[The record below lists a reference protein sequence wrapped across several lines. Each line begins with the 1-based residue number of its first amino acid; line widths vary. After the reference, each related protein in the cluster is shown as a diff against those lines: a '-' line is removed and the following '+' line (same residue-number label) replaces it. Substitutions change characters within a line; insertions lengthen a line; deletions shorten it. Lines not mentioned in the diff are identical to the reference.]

1 MIQPVQA
8 RVFKKQFKIHGLENH
23 SINFLLSRD
32 INVPSRV
39 YFDKFKFAFNMMTFI
54 TSLNLEVTDEIK
66 ESLNEVLDELT
77 IQRLQRKQRQSS
89 YLDVRMEDVITRFE
103 KVIPSLT
110 SSPSP
115 A

>member
-1 MIQPVQA
+1 
-8 RVFKKQFKIHGLENH
+8 
-23 SINFLLSRD
+23 
-32 INVPSRV
+32 
-39 YFDKFKFAFNMMTFI
+39 MMTLI

>member
-1 MIQPVQA
+1 M
-8 RVFKKQFKIHGLENH
+8 
-23 SINFLLSRD
+23 
-32 INVPSRV
+32 VPSRV
-39 YFDKFKFAFNMMTFI
+39 YFDKFKFALTWWLPI

-103 KVIPSLT
+103 SYSESYEFAVSCVIGLSRN
-110 SSPSP
+110 
-115 A
+115 